1 MKFAAHYLFRG
12 HGSFLPKAWVEV
24 DANGLVL
31 QVVEP
36 EGELREL
43 AGMEFHSGIIC
54 PAFPPLFQ
62 QFSLNEILE
71 RLPELKAFSS
81 DCPLNT
87 GDTKIIFNWI
97 KAVQLREPSVKL
109 EDLLELFT
117 SKAAALLQLTESGEI
132 AAGKRPGLVLLTAI
146 DYQDLRL
153 TENSRLKKLI

>member
-12 HGSFLPKAWVEV
+12 QGPFLTKAWVEV
-24 DANGLVL
+24 DTTGLVL

-62 QFSLNEILE
+62 HFSLHEIVE
-71 RLPELKAFSS
+71 RLPDLKAFSQ
-81 DCPLNT
+81 DCPPNT
-87 GDTKIIFNWI
+87 GDQKIIFNWI
-97 KAVQLREPSVKL
+97 KAIQLHEPSAKL

-117 SKAAALLQLTESGEI
+117 GKAAEILQLTEGGEI
-132 AAGKRPGLVLLTAI
+132 AAGKRPGLILLTAI
-146 DYQDLRL
+146 DYQQLRL
-153 TENSRLKKLI
+153 TDNSRLKKLI